1 MRIDRSRFADAR
13 HVFLR
18 VHGSEALKR
27 HATAF
32 NSDNARLHVYKFPGK
47 TVKHRFCPFYT
58 LCTLCPNRRRY
69 LKNCRSAVPEAWQWQ
84 MAMASASA
92 VSSGFG
98 TSRRHKRRRVISIT
112 CGFKALPY
120 PVTGQFHLHGGVF
133 KNRHAGLLRRKQN
146 DATASATPMPVVLL
160 FEK

>member
-1 MRIDRSRFADAR
+1 MRGMFFC
-13 HVFLR
+13 VFMN
-18 VHGSEALKR
+18 EALKR

-69 LKNCRSAVPEAWQWQ
+69 LKNCHSAVPEAWQWQ

-112 CGFKALPY
+112 CGYKALPY
-120 PVTGQFHLHGGVF
+120 PVTANFTCEVYSKTGTRAFCAAS
-133 KNRHAGLLRRKQN
+133 KITPR
-146 DATASATPMPVVLL
+146 ASATPMPVVLL